1 MLMKSLMME
10 NDDVE
15 SEIDRYISEPQR
27 TKDPLRWWK
36 GNASRFPHLQRLARR
51 YLCRPCT
58 SVPSERI
65 FSAAG
70 NTVTKGR
77 TRLDPDTVDE
87 LLFLHCY
94 FKEKGSGVKQE
105 LINLAKAEL
114 GDSIPPAL
122 PTLKMEM

>member
-1 MLMKSLMME
+1 MQVVFHIYRGWQE
-10 NDDVE
+10 DIFAQED
-15 SEIDRYISEPQR
+15 I
-27 TKDPLRWWK
+27 
-36 GNASRFPHLQRLARR
+36 F
-51 YLCRPCT
+51 CT

-77 TRLDPDTVDE
+77 TRLEPDTVDE

-114 GDSIPPAL
+114 GQKVPD
-122 PTLKMEM
+122 